1 MSVENNTPL
10 PIFGADAETAWI
22 FSEEKLAEMRTA
34 AHSGAQEAV
43 ARFMRSMDSSCEGAD
58 SVGPSPGKKAK
69 MNVGE
74 ITLAEDLML
83 QVGYQSSRSCFWS

>member
-43 ARFMRSMDSSCEGAD
+43 ARFMRSMDSSSEGAD